1 MEWYQYVGIIC
12 GIFSLFFGFVAF
24 FLYMKVRTF
33 LKLLKEED
41 IEKATPIILEQNK
54 KVRMN
59 LIFCAVLGVVGVL
72 TLIL

>member
-1 MEWYQYVGIIC
+1 MEWYQYVGIVC

-33 LKLLKEED
+33 IKLLNEED
-41 IEKATPIILEQNK
+41 IEKATPIIQDQNK

>member
-24 FLYMKVRTF
+24 FLYMKIRTF

-41 IEKATPIILEQNK
+41 MEKATPIILEQNK

>member
-41 IEKATPIILEQNK
+41 MEKATPIILEQNK